1 MTFNTKHKYTFIYT
15 LGSEDPQLDI
25 RARIDF
31 PKGFIRPTGWICE
44 ITKEGINFGLAVL
57 FLRFHHQFY
66 KWGLLN
72 ENIFRRYCTRRSWNN
87 LKLQAKLGL
96 TPISLCVCVCVF
108 SCLLRNLNVK
118 LKLGTTEK
126 WKSSMLGPQT
136 DCNSVLCLHL
146 DHNVKVMVQGCL
158 EVYTLITEPING
170 RAARGKLLK
179 HWALTLYNS
188 WRKSQCQR
196 HLCCKSVRCPVSSV
210 MSNRNVIIRP
220 NWMLVTDAVC
230 EASYWTRYHMLLYSH
245 FTVSF
250 SCKSPWDLFGV
261 NCTIWKC
268 PNVWEVLKN
277 C

>member
-96 TPISLCVCVCVF
+96 TPISLCVCVCVLMF
-108 SCLLRNLNVK
+108 AEEFKCQTKTWNNWEMEVLDA
-118 LKLGTTEK
+118 GTTNRLQLSPMFALRSKCQSHGARMFGGIHIDYWANQWQSCSWE
-126 WKSSMLGPQT
+126 
-136 DCNSVLCLHL
+136 
-146 DHNVKVMVQGCL
+146 
-158 EVYTLITEPING
+158 IT
-170 RAARGKLLK
+170 
-179 HWALTLYNS
+179 
-188 WRKSQCQR
+188 
-196 HLCCKSVRCPVSSV
+196 
-210 MSNRNVIIRP
+210 
-220 NWMLVTDAVC
+220 
-230 EASYWTRYHMLLYSH
+230 
-245 FTVSF
+245 
-250 SCKSPWDLFGV
+250 
-261 NCTIWKC
+261 
-268 PNVWEVLKN
+268 
-277 C
+277 

>member
-1 MTFNTKHKYTFIYT
+1 MRTF
-15 LGSEDPQLDI
+15 S
-25 RARIDF
+25 
-31 PKGFIRPTGWICE
+31 
-44 ITKEGINFGLAVL
+44 EGIALEEAGTIWSSRLNWVWHL
-57 FLRFHHQFY
+57 F
-66 KWGLLN
+66 
-72 ENIFRRYCTRRSWNN
+72 
-87 LKLQAKLGL
+87 
-96 TPISLCVCVCVF
+96 LCVCVCVLMF
-108 SCLLRNLNVK
+108 AEEFKCQTKTWNNWEMEVLDA
-118 LKLGTTEK
+118 GT
-126 WKSSMLGPQT
+126 T

-146 DHNVKVMVQGCL
+146 DQNVKVMVQGCL

-250 SCKSPWDLFGV
+250 SCKNPWDLFGV

>member
-1 MTFNTKHKYTFIYT
+1 MWTF
-15 LGSEDPQLDI
+15 SEGVALEEAGTI
-25 RARIDF
+25 WRSRLN
-31 PKGFIRPTGWICE
+31 W
-44 ITKEGINFGLAVL
+44 VWHL
-57 FLRFHHQFY
+57 F
-66 KWGLLN
+66 
-72 ENIFRRYCTRRSWNN
+72 
-87 LKLQAKLGL
+87 
-96 TPISLCVCVCVF
+96 LCVCVCVLMF
-108 SCLLRNLNVK
+108 AEEFKCQTKTWNNWEMEVLDAGTINRLQLSPMFALRSKCQSHGARMFGGIHIDHWANQWQSC
-118 LKLGTTEK
+118 
-126 WKSSMLGPQT
+126 
-136 DCNSVLCLHL
+136 
-146 DHNVKVMVQGCL
+146 
-158 EVYTLITEPING
+158 
-170 RAARGKLLK
+170 GKLLK